1 MNGEGLLWFTA
12 AFSVFRGIANFPRM
26 WYHFFTCGIAT
37 GKGNGNMEQLIG
49 LLAQEFHVKPEHA
62 QAVVELLDQGNTVP
76 FIARYRKERHGAMDD
91 QAIRELA
98 DRLAYLRGLEQRRGE
113 VREAIQEQGK
123 LTPELAAALERAATL
138 AEVED
143 LYRPYRPKRRTRAG
157 VAREKGLEPLA
168 QLLLAGKDAQG
179 RPLRQSP
186 LELAAPYV
194 SPEKGV
200 ETREEALQGACDI
213 LAEGFSDDAAIRKR
227 LRAMLQKNGVLRSV
241 AAKEEDSVYS
251 LYYDFSEPV
260 KRLQSHRVL
269 AINRGEKEGFLKV
282 RVELDR
288 DRALQAVRRHVVV
301 PGSATLTCVPQGSC
315 ATTRRSSS
323 A

>member
-1 MNGEGLLWFTA
+1 M
-12 AFSVFRGIANFPRM
+12 
-26 WYHFFTCGIAT
+26 
-37 GKGNGNMEQLIG
+37 
-49 LLAQEFHVKPEHA
+49 
-62 QAVVELLDQGNTVP
+62 VELLDQGNTVP

-168 QLLLAGKDAQG
+168 QLLLAGKDTQG

-200 ETREEALQGACDI
+200 ETGRRPSRAPAIFWPRTSPMTPPSASGCGPCSRKTACC
-213 LAEGFSDDAAIRKR
+213 ARW
-227 LRAMLQKNGVLRSV
+227 
-241 AAKEEDSVYS
+241 
-251 LYYDFSEPV
+251 PP
-260 KRLQSHRVL
+260 
-269 AINRGEKEGFLKV
+269 
-282 RVELDR
+282 
-288 DRALQAVRRHVVV
+288 RRR
-301 PGSATLTCVPQGSC
+301 TLSTAC
-315 ATTRRSSS
+315 TTTSPSR
-323 A
+323 

>member
-12 AFSVFRGIANFPRM
+12 AFSAFRGIANFPRM

-200 ETREEALQGACDI
+200 ENREEALQGACDI

-241 AAKEEDSVYS
+241 AAT
-251 LYYDFSEPV
+251 
-260 KRLQSHRVL
+260 
-269 AINRGEKEGFLKV
+269 A
-282 RVELDR
+282 
-288 DRALQAVRRHVVV
+288 
-301 PGSATLTCVPQGSC
+301 C
-315 ATTRRSSS
+315 TTTSPSR
-323 A
+323 